1 MKRSRLFYWCFYH
14 ILMSS
19 VIYYC
24 TDPQQRKTD
33 LSNYRDDE
41 KVVNGDVIYAFVFQQ
56 NISSTNQMLV

>member
-1 MKRSRLFYWCFYH
+1 
-14 ILMSS
+14 MSS